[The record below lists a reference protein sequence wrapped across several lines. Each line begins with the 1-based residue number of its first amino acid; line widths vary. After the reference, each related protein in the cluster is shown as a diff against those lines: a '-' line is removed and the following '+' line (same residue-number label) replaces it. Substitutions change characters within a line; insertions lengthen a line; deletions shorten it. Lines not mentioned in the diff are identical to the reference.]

1 MRSLYRAGDGTLQ
14 HDLNTEQL
22 AAALKDKDGLLWLDL
37 NCGPSL
43 DNRELLTTTFSFHPL
58 AVEDALEE
66 SHVPKINDWEEYV
79 YLVLHAVRFD
89 AEPSAQVS
97 PLELDVFL
105 GPNYVVTHHCDAIP
119 ALETVWGNKQRD
131 GRLLARGP
139 SYLLYRL
146 CDEVIAG
153 YMPVIDTMDDAV
165 DRIEDEVIDHPT
177 PHMLEQIFGLK
188 RALLSMR
195 RIIMPQR
202 EVMNKLG
209 RGDFD
214 LVNSDQRVYFRDL
227 YDQLVRQHD
236 IVDSMRDLVS
246 GTLDTYLSVVNNKL
260 NETMRTLTLITT
272 LFMPLSFIASFFG
285 MNFFGPQP
293 LVFDQ
298 WTTSLAFA
306 LTMAA
311 MVVTPVMMFFW
322 LRRRTSM

>member
-1 MRSLYRAGDGTLQ
+1 
-14 HDLNTEQL
+14 LNTEQL
-22 AAALKDKDGLLWLDL
+22 AAALKDKGSLLWLDL
-37 NCGPSL
+37 NG
-43 DNRELLTTTFSFHPL
+43 DQAADDKALLTTTFSFHPL

-66 SHVPKINDWEEYV
+66 SHVPKVYDWEEYV
-79 YLVLHAVRFD
+79 YLVLHAVQFVQ
-89 AEPSAQVS
+89 EPVAHAQ
-97 PLELDVFL
+97 PIELDVFL
-105 GPNYVVTHHCDAIP
+105 GTNFLVTHHAEPVP
-119 ALETVWGNKQRD
+119 ALELVWSNKQRD
-131 GRLLARGP
+131 GRMLARGS

-146 CDEVIAG
+146 CDEIIAE
-153 YMPVIDTMDDAV
+153 YMPVIDTMDDAI
-165 DRIEDEVIDHPT
+165 DRIEDEVFDNPT
-177 PHMLEQIFGLK
+177 PRMLEQIFGLK

-260 NETMRTLTLITT
+260 SETMRTLTLITT
-272 LFMPLSFIASFFG
+272 LFMPLSFVTSFFG
-285 MNFFGPQP
+285 MNFFAPHAV
-293 LVFDQ
+293 VFDL
-298 WTTSLAFA
+298 WTTRLAFA
-306 LTMAA
+306 VTMTA
-311 MVVTPVMMFFW
+311 MVVTPVIMFVW